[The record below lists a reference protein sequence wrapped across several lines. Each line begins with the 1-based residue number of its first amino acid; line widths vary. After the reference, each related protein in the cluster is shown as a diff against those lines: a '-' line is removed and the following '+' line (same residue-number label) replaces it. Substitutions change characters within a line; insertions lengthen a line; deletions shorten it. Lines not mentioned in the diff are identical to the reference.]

1 MPELSLLLLLW
12 LAVPS
17 APLQGQAPNT
27 SVRESTATA
36 TVERIERSSRVL
48 TLRGK
53 ENTVQTVY
61 VDPEVTVFEELK
73 VGDVVT
79 IRYIES
85 VIAEVR
91 PGAKLAPTQDTTQQ
105 ARKAGDKDV
114 IEQLKALVRIESI
127 DSKRQVVTYRT
138 HDNRIIMHEV
148 QDKALLEGIR
158 PGDRVEITLT
168 RARAVS
174 IERTRR

>member
-1 MPELSLLLLLW
+1 MPGFAILLVSLLL
-12 LAVPS
+12 ATVPEP
-17 APLQGQAPNT
+17 AQRPNT
-27 SVRESTATA
+27 SVRESTAVA

-48 TLRGK
+48 TLRDK
-53 ENTVQTVY
+53 DNATQTVY
-61 VDPEVTVFEELK
+61 VGPEVTAFQDLK
-73 VGDVVT
+73 VGDLVT
-79 IRYIES
+79 VRYIES

-91 PGAKLAPTQDTTQQ
+91 PNAKLAPTQDTTQQ

-114 IEQLKALVRIESI
+114 VEQWKAVVRIESI
-127 DSKRQVVTYRT
+127 DSQRLVVTYRT
-138 HDNRIIMHEV
+138 HDNRIITHAV

>member
-1 MPELSLLLLLW
+1 MTAFSLLLVCLL
-12 LAVPS
+12 ASTVP
-17 APLQGQAPNT
+17 APGQQPNT
-27 SVRESTATA
+27 SVRETTATA
-36 TVERIERSSRVL
+36 TVDRIERATRVL

-53 ENTVQTVY
+53 DNTMQTVY
-61 VDPEVTVFEELK
+61 VGPEVTAFDDLK
-73 VGDVVT
+73 VGDMVT
-79 IRYIES
+79 VRYTES

-91 PGAKLAPTQDTTQQ
+91 AGAKLAPTQDTTEQ

-114 IEQLKALVRIESI
+114 IEQLRAVVRIESI
-127 DSKRQVVTYRT
+127 DAQRQVVTYRT
-138 HDNRIIMHEV
+138 HDNRIIQHAV

-158 PGDRVEITLT
+158 AGDRVEITLT